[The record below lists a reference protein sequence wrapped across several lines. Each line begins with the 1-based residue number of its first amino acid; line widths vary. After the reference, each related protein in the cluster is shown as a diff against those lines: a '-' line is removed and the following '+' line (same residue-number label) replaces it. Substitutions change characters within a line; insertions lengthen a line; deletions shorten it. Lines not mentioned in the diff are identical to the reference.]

1 MDLTSVTPAFSLYN
15 SHWPILSW
23 PDPLPPA
30 KFVFE
35 EEGRTGIAVD
45 SLVCAGVI
53 VSGGRVRRSIL
64 SPGVRVHSF
73 AEIDSSVLLHGVDVG
88 RGAIVRNAILDKNVQ
103 IAEGAQIGVDPE
115 ADRERFV
122 VSDGGIVVIGKGEKV
137 EAS

>member
-1 MDLTSVTPAFSLYN
+1 MDLISRDAGFSLYN
-15 SHWPILSW
+15 SRWPILSW
-23 PDPLPPA
+23 PEPLPPA

-35 EEGRTGIAVD
+35 EAGRTGIAVD

-73 AEIDSSVLLHGVDVG
+73 ARSTPRCCCTASTS
-88 RGAIVRNAILDKNVQ
+88 GATRVVRNAILDKNVRSR
-103 IAEGAQIGVDPE
+103 AGVQIGVDLE